1 MSAIKVGIVSIV
13 VGALG
18 CVAIVVTPSWFPVAA
33 AVQATRQDDLYLAL
47 MFMSS
52 FIMAIV
58 TVFML
63 YSVWKWR
70 ARPGDE
76 NRDGPPIHGNTNLEI
91 AWTLIPTILV
101 TAIGIV
107 SAVVLAQNSHAGSN
121 PLRIHVLAQQFAWE
135 FTYPNGKK
143 SGYLEL
149 PVNHKVELELE
160 ARDVIHSF
168 WVPELSQKQDAV
180 PGITTHIVITPII
193 KGTFPVICTELCGLG
208 HSLMRSHVNIVSL
221 TAYTQWVKSTQPVGG
236 PVGLSLFQTNCASCH
251 TLSAANATG
260 TIGPDLDK
268 LVSYAKQA
276 HQPLESFVRE
286 SIVNPNAYI
295 QPGYPK
301 DVMPQNFG
309 QLLTKEQLDSLV
321 TFLVQSAQQSGTK

>member
-1 MSAIKVGIVSIV
+1 MRRGSLIQLT
-13 VGALG
+13 ALG
-18 CVAIVVTPSWFPVAA
+18 LAAA
-33 AVQATRQDDLYLAL
+33 AVCIVVALAIPWL
-47 MFMSS
+47 PIAAGKEAQRIHFV
-52 FIMAIV
+52 FWFVTAISIA
-58 TVFML
+58 VFSVVAAVIA
-63 YSVWKWR
+63 YSVWKFR
-70 ARPGDE
+70 ARPDDDS
-76 NRDGPPIHGNTNLEI
+76 DGPPIHGHTSLEI
-91 AWTLIPTILV
+91 VWTAIPAVLV
-101 TAIGIV
+101 TAISIV

-251 TLSAANATG
+251 TLSAAHATG
-260 TIGPDLDK
+260 TVGPDLDK
-268 LVSYAKQA
+268 LKSEAAAA
-276 HQPLESFVRE
+276 HRGSLEQFIHE
-286 SIVNPNAYI
+286 SIVDPNAYI
-295 QPGYPK
+295 APGFPK
-301 DVMPQNFG
+301 GVMPTTFG
-309 QLLTKEQLDSLV
+309 QQIPADQLDQ
-321 TFLVQSAQQSGTK
+321 LVQYLAQNAKQ